1 MFRIQPTRAIQRAAF
16 ARSPALGSRFVSTT
30 PARFA
35 QKDAQDKDSLK
46 PRSTE
51 YAKSGS
57 DDGAAHTS
65 AAFDSSKTSPE
76 EAEVSAEQ
84 DAGGKQNSLNV
95 SPGNKDISEPNRPDV
110 GGHGGA
116 PDKKSSGAGSAPKN
130 SSG

>member
-1 MFRIQPTRAIQRAAF
+1 MFRIQPARAVQRAVF
-16 ARSPALGSRFVSTT
+16 TRPQVVRPRFLSTS

-35 QKDAQDKDSLK
+35 QKDAQDKDSLN

-57 DDGAAHTS
+57 DDGAAHTD
-65 AAFDSSKTSPE
+65 AAFNPSKTSPE
-76 EAEVSAEQ
+76 AEEADAERE
-84 DAGGKQNSLNV
+84 AGGKQNSLNV
-95 SPGNKDISEPNRPDV
+95 SPGNKDISEPNSPTV

-116 PDKKSSGAGSAPKN
+116 PNKKSSGAGSAPKN

>member
-1 MFRIQPTRAIQRAAF
+1 MFRIHPTRAVQRVAF
-16 ARSPALGSRFVSTT
+16 ARPQTLSSRFVSTT
-30 PARFA
+30 PTRLA

-76 EAEVSAEQ
+76 EAEASAER

-95 SPGNKDISEPNRPDV
+95 SPGNKDVSQPNPSDV

-116 PDKKSSGAGSAPKN
+116 PEKKSSGGGSAPKN